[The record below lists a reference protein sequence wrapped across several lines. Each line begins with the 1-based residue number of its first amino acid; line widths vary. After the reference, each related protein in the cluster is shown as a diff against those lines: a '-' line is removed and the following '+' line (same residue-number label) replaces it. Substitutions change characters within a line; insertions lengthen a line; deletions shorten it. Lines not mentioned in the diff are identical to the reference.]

1 MRIPSGST
9 TYKVPFVAVDS
20 TDFTTR
26 ETGLSTFTVA
36 RSRNGGTTT
45 AWTTPTIA
53 EASSSLAPGL
63 YWLTV
68 DEDTTLG
75 AGVDEET
82 MAIHITATGMAP
94 VTLTIEL
101 YRPKFTAGSTLSLA
115 DINSEVDTAI
125 SDASLATAANLAT
138 VDANVDAI
146 LVDTGTTIPASIT
159 ALNDLDAAGVRSAV
173 GLASANLDTQ
183 LSTID
188 TVADGIQTDLSN
200 GTDGLGAIKTAV
212 DAISLTS
219 ADIADAVWD
228 EAIADHLTAGSTGA
242 ALNASGGSGDPWTT
256 SLPGSYTTG
265 QAGKIL
271 ADILTDTADLQ
282 ANQGDW
288 ATATGFAT
296 SAALAT
302 VDANVD
308 AILVDTSELQGN
320 QGNWLTATG
329 FSTSGALTAVASDVT
344 AVLADTNELQLNQGA
359 WATATG
365 FATPANVATELA
377 TYDGPTKA
385 ELDAGLAG
393 LNDFNPATTTVDVGA
408 INGSTEAATD
418 LAASAGTIVRGAA
431 EAGTLS
437 TTQMTTDLAEVTDD
451 HYNGRII
458 IWSSGV
464 LKDQATNITGY
475 LGTTGRLTYT
485 ATTEAPTAGDTFV
498 IV

>member
-1 MRIPSGST
+1 MRIASGVT
-9 TYKVPFVAVDS
+9 DQYCYFIGVDA

-26 ETGLSTFTVA
+26 ETGLSSFTVY
-36 RSRNGGTTT
+36 RSRNGGAAT
-45 AWTTPTIA
+45 AMTTPTIN
-53 EASSSLAPGL
+53 EVDSTNMPGVYEL
-63 YWLTV
+63 LL
-68 DEDTTLG
+68 DEDMTLDSG
-75 AGVDEET
+75 DETQE
-82 MAIHITATGMAP
+82 MAFHITHAGMAP
-94 VTLTIEL
+94 VTRTIEL

-125 SDASLATAANLAT
+125 SDASLATAASLAT
-138 VDANVDAI
+138 VDTNVDAI
-146 LVDTGTTIPASIT
+146 LVDTGTTIPASIS

-228 EAIADHLTAGSTGA
+228 EAIAGHLTAGSTGA
-242 ALNASGGSGDPWTT
+242 SLNAAGGSGDPWVT

-308 AILVDTSELQGN
+308 AILVDTGTTIPGLVASLNDIDAAGVRTAVGLSSANLDTQIAALPTATENADALLNRDMSAVSDTNARSPLNALRFLRNKYEVVGTTLTVYEEDDSTSA
-320 QGNWLTATG
+320 WTASLTA
-329 FSTSGALTAVASDVT
+329 
-344 AVLADTNELQLNQGA
+344 N
-359 WATATG
+359 
-365 FATPANVATELA
+365 
-377 TYDGPTKA
+377 
-385 ELDAGLAG
+385 
-393 LNDFNPATTTVDVGA
+393 
-408 INGSTEAATD
+408 
-418 LAASAGTIVRGAA
+418 ASA
-431 EAGTLS
+431 
-437 TTQMTTDLAEVTDD
+437 DP
-451 HYNGRII
+451 
-458 IWSSGV
+458 
-464 LKDQATNITGY
+464 ITGSDP
-475 LGTTGRLTYT
+475 
-485 ATTEAPTAGDTFV
+485 A
-498 IV
+498 